1 MSELNEKLQEI
12 KRQKDTY
19 ILPENLKKD
28 VTAFGVTGTYEG
40 SGGSGDVKL
49 FETVEKMQLDT
60 SPNEGDLAV
69 VYREEIQPIDE
80 NSEFDS
86 CIFPN
91 TVVLDEAFTE
101 SISGRFRAVDHSVM
115 FDGNIGMSSSNFRF
129 NGFGNKMVRVEYT
142 SQDGITYTR
151 TDGGEELQEFGV
163 VIKYEP
169 MEPWNNIIGNFMKIG
184 GNYFDGMYEYK
195 SNEYVMT
202 KNQLNATSDY
212 VYKQSFYG
220 KNGVESG
227 TLGTPDNSFADTN
240 AEVYNKIQNQYENM
254 EPRVLTN
261 SDKNIDENI
270 YFIPVKKDGTPLL
283 DTSSVTNMHAMF
295 QDCSKLTTI
304 PLLNT
309 SKVTDMHY
317 MFNHCENLTT
327 ISLLDTSR
335 VIDIS
340 WMFNGCTNLTTIPEL
355 DTSSATN
362 MNTMFAS
369 CTNLT
374 TIPLLDTS
382 NATDMHAM
390 FANCSNLTTI
400 PELKTSKVTNME
412 SMFFNCTNLTAIP
425 LLDTSN
431 VTNMQWMFD
440 GCTNLTVI
448 PLLNT
453 SKVTSMHYMI
463 ANCSNLTT
471 IPQLDTSS
479 VTDMGLMF
487 NGCTNLNNESLNNI
501 LAMCANAVKITSNK
515 TLKYIG
521 LTEEQATICQGLSNY
536 SAFTT
541 AGWTTGY

>member
-1 MSELNEKLQEI
+1 MSEVNEKLQEI

-49 FETVEKMQLDT
+49 FETVEEMQLDP

-101 SISGRFRAVDHSVM
+101 SISGRFRAIGGGW
-115 FDGNIGMSSSNFRF
+115 FDGNVDMSSSSFRF
-129 NGFGNKMVRVEYT
+129 DGYGDKEVRVQYT
-142 SQDGITYTR
+142 SSDGITYTR

-220 KNGVESG
+220 KNGIESG

-240 AEVYNKIQNQYENM
+240 AEVYNKIQAQYNNM
-254 EPRVLTN
+254 QPRILTDQDKDI
-261 SDKNIDENI
+261 DKNIRI
-270 YFIPVKKDGTPLL
+270 IPSKTDGT
-283 DTSSVTNMHAMF
+283 
-295 QDCSKLTTI
+295 

-309 SKVTDMHY
+309 SKVTNMQSMFENCSSLTTIPKLDTSNATSMFGMFVGCSSLTTIPLLDTSKVTNMVN
-317 MFNHCENLTT
+317 MFNYCRNLATIPLLDTSNVTGMGGMFNGCENLTT
-327 ISLLDTSR
+327 IPQLNTSK
-335 VIDIS
+335 VTHTNY
-340 WMFNGCTNLTTIPEL
+340 MFYMCSNLTTIPELNTSKVTNTNKMFYDCTKLTTIPEL
-355 DTSSATN
+355 DTSS
-362 MNTMFAS
+362 
-369 CTNLT
+369 
-374 TIPLLDTS
+374 
-382 NATDMHAM
+382 
-390 FANCSNLTTI
+390 
-400 PELKTSKVTNME
+400 
-412 SMFFNCTNLTAIP
+412 
-425 LLDTSN
+425 
-431 VTNMQWMFD
+431 
-440 GCTNLTVI
+440 
-448 PLLNT
+448 
-453 SKVTSMHYMI
+453 
-463 ANCSNLTT
+463 
-471 IPQLDTSS
+471 
-479 VTDMGLMF
+479 VTDMSYMF
-487 NGCTNLNNESLNNI
+487 EGCSNLNNESLNNI

>member
-49 FETVEKMQLDT
+49 FETVEEMQLDP

-101 SISGRFRAVDHSVM
+101 SISGRFRAIGGGW
-115 FDGNIGMSSSNFRF
+115 FDGNVDMSSSSFRF
-129 NGFGNKMVRVEYT
+129 DGYGDKEVRVQYT
-142 SQDGITYTR
+142 SSDGITYTR

-220 KNGVESG
+220 KNGIESG

-261 SDKNIDENI
+261 SDKNITGNI

-283 DTSSVTNMHAMF
+283 DTSKVTDMQWMF
-295 QDCSKLTTI
+295 GGCTKLTTI
-304 PLLNT
+304 PLLDT
-309 SKVTDMHY
+309 SKVTDMSY
-317 MFNHCENLTT
+317 MFG
-327 ISLLDTSR
+327 
-335 VIDIS
+335 
-340 WMFNGCTNLTTIPEL
+340 GCTK
-355 DTSSATN
+355 
-362 MNTMFAS
+362 
-369 CTNLT
+369 LT

-382 NATDMHAM
+382 NATNMHAM
-390 FANCSNLTTI
+390 FANCSSLTT
-400 PELKTSKVTNME
+400 
-412 SMFFNCTNLTAIP
+412 
-425 LLDTSN
+425 
-431 VTNMQWMFD
+431 
-440 GCTNLTVI
+440 I

-453 SKVTSMHYMI
+453 SKDIDMSQMFY
-463 ANCSNLTT
+463 NCTNLTT
-471 IPQLDTSS
+471 IPLLNTSK

>member
-49 FETVEKMQLDT
+49 FETVEEMQLDS

-69 VYREEIQPIDE
+69 VYRKEIQPIDE
-80 NSEFDS
+80 NSESDS

-101 SISGRFRAVDHSVM
+101 SISGRFRAIGGGW
-115 FDGNIGMSSSNFRF
+115 FDGNVDMSSSSFRF
-129 NGFGNKMVRVEYT
+129 DGYGDKEVRVQYT
-142 SQDGITYTR
+142 SSDGITYTR

-220 KNGVESG
+220 KNGIESG

-261 SDKNIDENI
+261 SDKNITGNI

-283 DTSSVTNMHAMF
+283 DTSKVTDMQWMF
-295 QDCSKLTTI
+295 GGCTKLTTI
-304 PLLNT
+304 PLLDT
-309 SKVTDMHY
+309 SKVTDMSY
-317 MFNHCENLTT
+317 MF
-327 ISLLDTSR
+327 D
-335 VIDIS
+335 
-340 WMFNGCTNLTTIPEL
+340 G
-355 DTSSATN
+355 
-362 MNTMFAS
+362 

-382 NATDMHAM
+382 NATNMHAM
-390 FANCSNLTTI
+390 FANCSSLTT
-400 PELKTSKVTNME
+400 
-412 SMFFNCTNLTAIP
+412 
-425 LLDTSN
+425 
-431 VTNMQWMFD
+431 
-440 GCTNLTVI
+440 I

-453 SKVTSMHYMI
+453 SKAIDTSQMFY
-463 ANCSNLTT
+463 NCTNLTT
-471 IPQLDTSS
+471 IPLLNTSK

-541 AGWTTGY
+541 AGWTTEY

>member
-49 FETVEKMQLDT
+49 FETVEEMQLDP

-101 SISGRFRAVDHSVM
+101 SISGRFRAIGGGW
-115 FDGNIGMSSSNFRF
+115 FDGNVDMSSSSFRF
-129 NGFGNKMVRVEYT
+129 DGYGDKEVRVQYT
-142 SQDGITYTR
+142 SSDGITYTR

-220 KNGVESG
+220 KNGIESG

-261 SDKNIDENI
+261 SDKNITGNI

-283 DTSSVTNMHAMF
+283 DTSKVTDMQWMF
-295 QDCSKLTTI
+295 GGCTKLTTI
-304 PLLNT
+304 PLLDT
-309 SKVTDMHY
+309 SKVTDMSY
-317 MFNHCENLTT
+317 MF
-327 ISLLDTSR
+327 D
-335 VIDIS
+335 
-340 WMFNGCTNLTTIPEL
+340 G
-355 DTSSATN
+355 
-362 MNTMFAS
+362 

-382 NATDMHAM
+382 NATNMHAM
-390 FANCSNLTTI
+390 FANCSSLTT
-400 PELKTSKVTNME
+400 
-412 SMFFNCTNLTAIP
+412 
-425 LLDTSN
+425 
-431 VTNMQWMFD
+431 
-440 GCTNLTVI
+440 I

-453 SKVTSMHYMI
+453 SKDIDMSQMFY
-463 ANCSNLTT
+463 NCTNLTT
-471 IPQLDTSS
+471 IPLLNTSK

>member
-49 FETVEKMQLDT
+49 FETVEEMQLDP

-101 SISGRFRAVDHSVM
+101 SISGRFRAIGGGW
-115 FDGNIGMSSSNFRF
+115 FDGNVDMSSSSFRF
-129 NGFGNKMVRVEYT
+129 DGYGDKEVRVQYT
-142 SQDGITYTR
+142 SSDGITYTR

-220 KNGVESG
+220 KNGIESG

-261 SDKNIDENI
+261 SDKNITGNI

-283 DTSSVTNMHAMF
+283 DTSKVTDMQWMF
-295 QDCSKLTTI
+295 GGCTKLTTI
-304 PLLNT
+304 PLLDT
-309 SKVTDMHY
+309 SKVTDMSY
-317 MFNHCENLTT
+317 MF
-327 ISLLDTSR
+327 D
-335 VIDIS
+335 
-340 WMFNGCTNLTTIPEL
+340 G
-355 DTSSATN
+355 
-362 MNTMFAS
+362 

-382 NATDMHAM
+382 NATNMHAM
-390 FANCSNLTTI
+390 FANCSSLTT
-400 PELKTSKVTNME
+400 
-412 SMFFNCTNLTAIP
+412 
-425 LLDTSN
+425 
-431 VTNMQWMFD
+431 
-440 GCTNLTVI
+440 I

-453 SKVTSMHYMI
+453 SKDI
-463 ANCSNLTT
+463 
-471 IPQLDTSS
+471 
-479 VTDMGLMF
+479 DMSQMF
-487 NGCTNLNNESLNNI
+487 YNCTNLNNESLNNI